1 MSAKKILVPTD
12 FTHVSEIALEH
23 AQAVGKATGSSI
35 HVLHIVENKKD
46 LSEAKSKL
54 KLLKE
59 SIKESIGLDIETIA
73 RIGNIYADIDSVGL
87 ELDASLIIMG
97 THGRKGMQFVTGS
110 RALRIVTSSSIPF
123 IITQEKGVGPNAYD
137 DIIVPLDLEK
147 ETKQKLN
154 IAADMAKYFNSRVH
168 LVSPDEKDEFLKNQL
183 TRNINYAEDFFQE
196 KGLECTVKV
205 TSSKSSTSAF
215 VSDVIKHSSAVTG
228 DLVAIMNIH
237 GNSLFD
243 IFGTNYAQKMI
254 ENDAQVPVLILNP
267 VETTVMDRPVF
278 LT

>member
-1 MSAKKILVPTD
+1 MNRKKILVPTD
-12 FTHVSEIALEH
+12 FTNVGDIALEH
-23 AQAVGKATGSSI
+23 AQAVGKATGSDI
-35 HVLHIVENKKD
+35 HVLHIVENKKN
-46 LSEAKSKL
+46 LAEAKSKL
-54 KLLKE
+54 AILKE
-59 SIKESIGLDIETIA
+59 NVKNSLGLEVETIA
-73 RIGNIYADIDSVGL
+73 RIGNIYADIDSVAL

-168 LVSPDEKDEFLKNQL
+168 IVSPDEKDEFLKNQL

-205 TSSKSSTSAF
+205 TSSKSSSSGF

-237 GNSLFD
+237 GSSLFD